1 MNLSIVRC
9 RILGQAEIHTRG
21 IRLTPESELQ
31 FGLALYFCAQAG
43 RDVPRDELT
52 RLFWPG
58 QGEEAARHCLRQS
71 MYRLRVLGVAVHT
84 GTRTTRLESHFVE
97 ADFAPAI
104 AEGAPASAFLRLA
117 DVAVLPGYSP
127 RFSRPFAHWVE
138 DFRGDVGTK
147 LRRGL
152 VRAISEMRARGRYAD
167 VERLCRFCLRIDPL
181 NEEATLALAESV
193 ALAGG
198 KVEAVGLIDR
208 YAGEVGRYQA
218 ELRVPASLLRERI
231 SDRLIRRNQ
240 AAVELPMI
248 GREQDVERV
257 LTAFQRLRGNRAVSY
272 IVTGVAG
279 VGKTRLA
286 SECCR
291 MAEVQGARVL
301 TIGTQPS
308 SRTQA
313 LFAVS
318 ELVDGLLQMPG
329 AIGCAPAALECLR
342 GISSPVPMREPALS
356 LDADGEARFAMVRWS
371 ILDVLDAILSEG
383 PFVIHVDDAHQLDAQ
398 SQAIL
403 QDALRTHAGRPLLL
417 LFTMRQPDASDAE
430 RFTRLAASSTLHDLL
445 PLSDESCDRLVHRF
459 CAVHEETVDD
469 ETRER
474 IIHLSGGNPFFL
486 VELLKHRS
494 DLLTDDLPITVQALL
509 EERLGRLSPTAL
521 TVLRAAAVLGL
532 SSSVERLHRVVERR
546 TSDVLGALTELH
558 AAGMLSSADSGTQ
571 CRHDTIREAVLER
584 TPTAAR
590 VLLHRRAARTLGREA
605 LREGGV
611 ALLWECVHHWRSAG
625 SAKNGVRLA
634 LSLARRLL
642 RIGLA
647 QDSLQVLEEI
657 EQKTDDPHLRSRAL
671 AGQARSARML
681 RQWDKVASAAAKWRE
696 AVAEHQPLPP
706 PTHSAIEL
714 LVYEAHYNQRETYG
728 SLPKSISDCV
738 LSPHASVGHR
748 LAAAT
753 LSMIRADN
761 DGDELTANA
770 VFTASVDLHART
782 ASERIDALTTKA
794 IYHAAFGRLQDVP
807 ALLNQF
813 VDEGLKLRHPA
824 LKAHYVRRACFGL
837 VRFGDATGARD
848 LLIKSLELF
857 QRLKLT
863 GQAALC
869 IEDLG
874 ALAQWQGNFDEA
886 LDWIDKAHLLH
897 KQTED
902 SFCRAVD
909 FELRVLLA
917 FATNDRM
924 HLPTFDMP
932 SDISEALVRSRRGR
946 QSVMALELI
955 RKILS
960 EDHAFDT
967 ELLQLQELHGAMK
980 NRSYQ
985 DTIVAAIAAG
995 LVANGSCSAATE
1007 LLSEYFSASRR
1018 ELRPVTSPLS
1028 RIAATLGLG
1037 QMASS
1042 VAIGNDPPHP
1052 LERRL

>member
-43 RDVPRDELT
+43 REVPRDEII
-52 RLFWPG
+52 RLFWPDQDIEG
-58 QGEEAARHCLRQS
+58 GRHCLRQAT
-71 MYRLRVLGVAVHT
+71 YRLRVLGVAVRT

-97 ADFAPAI
+97 ADYAPAV

-127 RFSRPFAHWVE
+127 RFSRPFARWVE
-138 DFRGDVGTK
+138 DFRSDVGGK

-167 VERLCRFCLRIDPL
+167 VERLCRFCLRLDPL

-208 YAGEVGRYQA
+208 YAGEVGRHQA

-231 SDRLIRRNQ
+231 SDRLVRRNQ

-257 LTAFQRLRGNRAVSY
+257 LSAFQRLRGNRAVSY

-356 LDADGEARFAMVRWS
+356 LEADGEARFAMVRWS

-383 PFVIHVDDAHQLDAQ
+383 PLVIHVDDAHQLDAQ

-403 QDALRTHAGRPLLL
+403 QDAFRTHAARPLLL
-417 LFTMRQPDASDAE
+417 LFTMRQPDASDVE
-430 RFTRLAASSTLHDLL
+430 RFARLAATSTLHDLL

-459 CAVHEETVDD
+459 CAVNEEAVDD

-474 IIHLSGGNPFFL
+474 IIQLSGGNPFFL
-486 VELLKHRS
+486 VELLRHRS
-494 DLLTDDLPITVQALL
+494 DLVTDDLPITVQALL
-509 EERLGRLSPTAL
+509 EDRLGRLSPMAL

-571 CRHDTIREAVLER
+571 CRHDTIRDAVLER

-611 ALLWECVHHWRSAG
+611 ALLWECVHHWRGAG
-625 SAKNGVRLA
+625 SAKNGVKIA
-634 LSLARRLL
+634 LLLSRRLL
-642 RIGLA
+642 RLGLA
-647 QDSLQVLEEI
+647 RDAQAVLEDVEPRT
-657 EQKTDDPHLRSRAL
+657 EDADDLISALR
-671 AGQARSARML
+671 GQARSARML
-681 RQWDKVASAAAKWRE
+681 RDWDNLRAVLQRWERACVAAGHRPA
-696 AVAEHQPLPP
+696 
-706 PTHSAIEL
+706 THSRMEL
-714 LVYEAHYNQRETYG
+714 LGLEAHFYSADTFCT
-728 SLPKSISDCV
+728 LPKDIRKCV
-738 LSPHASVGHR
+738 TSHTAHTGHR
-748 LAAAT
+748 LAAAA
-753 LSMIRADN
+753 LSLIQADN
-761 DGDELTANA
+761 HGEETEATFVYNA
-770 VFTASVDLHART
+770 VAQLQPSSLR
-782 ASERIDALTTKA
+782 ERIDRLTVEAVYHASFGDVRRVPDTLNDLVDITRHVQHPVARAVLLRRASWGLSRFGPRHLAREVLADALTVFERLSLTNQVVYCMEHLSLMDLQEGQFDAVAKSIDALHGLGVENPTEFYAHA
-794 IYHAAFGRLQDVP
+794 IEY
-807 ALLNQF
+807 
-813 VDEGLKLRHPA
+813 
-824 LKAHYVRRACFGL
+824 
-837 VRFGDATGARD
+837 
-848 LLIKSLELF
+848 
-857 QRLKLT
+857 
-863 GQAALC
+863 
-869 IEDLG
+869 
-874 ALAQWQGNFDEA
+874 
-886 LDWIDKAHLLH
+886 
-897 KQTED
+897 
-902 SFCRAVD
+902 
-909 FELRVLLA
+909 ELRVRLAVESGDSSLLRDFQVRREYLA
-917 FATNDRM
+917 PFQRAPRTRLNILALDLGDSLLRGAPGVVASK
-924 HLPTFDMP
+924 LAEAEELFPTLRNRCDQDF
-932 SDISEALVRSRRGR
+932 VVT
-946 QSVMALELI
+946 VMAQAMCLLERSADAQVLM
-955 RKILS
+955 RDYLCLFRRES
-960 EDHAFDT
+960 DF
-967 ELLQLQELHGAMK
+967 LLPSL
-980 NRSYQ
+980 RR
-985 DTIVAAIAAG
+985 
-995 LVANGSCSAATE
+995 AATSLE
-1007 LLSEYFSASRR
+1007 
-1018 ELRPVTSPLS
+1018 
-1028 RIAATLGLG
+1028 
-1037 QMASS
+1037 
-1042 VAIGNDPPHP
+1042 VAIQLRYDSEVLPD
-1052 LERRL
+1052 